1 MRPVSCFLVVI
12 FAIINFSC
20 ESKTGKHIP
29 EKHPDLS
36 EGTYGKYIG
45 LLNEAYDAN
54 DKLGAAFQLSNLKAE
69 KEITYKFLNSA
80 IEEDL
85 SKCEEIYEWYYLYDR
100 HGFGMNIVK
109 LDTLLFKKSVE
120 LCITLNKENSYE
132 NYAALKDKEEKDAKA
147 NKPKEDS
154 TGFNLLLVKQ
164 LEQIHFDDQDIRK
177 RVRSKNITPKLKD
190 ELSKEMNL
198 IDSINL
204 VKIDKIFKEF
214 GYPSRELVGRE
225 CSFTPALVIHH
236 SKDLVTRYK
245 YLPFLEKAVEE
256 RLLSEGTLNMI
267 KVRVEQ
273 MELDED

>member
-1 MRPVSCFLVVI
+1 MRQTSCFIVMMFTV
-12 FAIINFSC
+12 INFSC
-20 ESKTGKHIP
+20 ESTTEKYIP
-29 EKHPDLS
+29 EKHPGLS
-36 EGTYGKYIG
+36 VGTYDKYIG
-45 LLNEAYDAN
+45 LLREAYDAN

-69 KEITYKFLNSA
+69 KEITYKLLNSA

-85 SKCEEIYEWYYLYDR
+85 SRCSKVYEWYYLYDR

-132 NYAALKDKEEKDAKA
+132 DYAVLKDKEDEDAKV

-164 LEQIHFDDQDIRK
+164 LEQIYFDDQDVRK
-177 RVRSKNITPKLKD
+177 RGMSKNLTPALKD

-204 VKIDKIFKEF
+204 VKIDKIFEEY
-214 GYPSRELVGRE
+214 GYPSKELVGRE

-236 SKDLVTRYK
+236 SKDLATRYK

-256 RLLSEGTLNMI
+256 GLLAEGTLNMI
-267 KVRVEQ
+267 KIRIEQ
-273 MELDED
+273 MELEED